1 MLGRWLVVV
10 GTLMGIAAVA
20 WFGLPEAQKK
30 ITTGDQVLP
39 FSLPNLQGEL
49 KALPEN
55 GVLVLNF
62 WATWCPPCRQEMP
75 SMVKMYEKYKSKGVA
90 VVAVSVDRDGKALAD
105 FVKEYKV
112 PFTVLHDQDSA
123 VSMRYGVNRY
133 PETFLVDKHG
143 KIQAHLMGAVNWMEP
158 AIQQGIDRLLQGQ
171 DLAQK

>member
-1 MLGRWLVVV
+1 
-10 GTLMGIAAVA
+10 
-20 WFGLPEAQKK
+20 
-30 ITTGDQVLP
+30 
-39 FSLPNLQGEL
+39 
-49 KALPEN
+49 
-55 GVLVLNF
+55 LVLNF

-105 FVKEYKV
+105 FVREYKV